1 MLYVIRQLASLVAGT
16 FVISS
21 LVAGCSGE
29 AACQP
34 QIKAGS
40 RYKVTLLT
48 APDGSPLPAPGH
60 QPDCK
65 VAQFLDTNYYFLTA
79 GETRPSASDP
89 TCDNTPAAT
98 PPPVMGVTVETST
111 CAPSETGMLG
121 IACHIVY
128 PGGCKGVMT
137 FDLISPNNQAVNW
150 NTARIDGLVLRIQD
164 SSENCFANFSMCL
177 NQYLV
182 SLERA

>member
-40 RYKVTLLT
+40 RYKVTILQ
-48 APDGSPLPAPGH
+48 PAPGH
-60 QPDCK
+60 QPDCM
-65 VAQFLDTNYYFLTA
+65 VAKFLDTPYYFVTA

-98 PPPVMGVTVETST
+98 PPPVMGVTVESST

-137 FDLISPNNQAVNW
+137 FDLLAPSNQAVNW

-177 NQYLV
+177 NQYMV
-182 SLERA
+182 TLERA